1 MALPQKPI
9 SLQGTAPTIFTG
21 EHSLSETFMR
31 DFKIYK
37 IMNPLA
43 NVMKQLYARVATALS
58 LIRGP
63 KVDDWVDEQLKELEQ
78 KVQTTL
84 RSDKTLWT
92 EFKAAFATA
101 FTDTAKKEDAY
112 QKLKH
117 LKMKDELVDDYIMAF
132 NSLAAK
138 AGWELNNA
146 GMIDAFRSGLQPG
159 TLNAIMNWDV
169 WPETMPQW
177 QQAARDEM
185 CKYLAKKAILSFRP
199 QMGNQGSLGT
209 RNQWQCRFGQRR
221 QGGGSSSHDPN
232 AMDVDVIST
241 QNPLSEEERKR
252 LMTEGWCFFCKQQG
266 HMSRN
271 CPKKPSRLNMNSPQ
285 PSWSAPPPP
294 RVRTAWAN
302 NEETIVAAPEPKE
315 GVDEVVNSIGH
326 LNEGERQELID
337 KLFAGGK
344 DFWKAYPVRPGYK
357 PLATTCI

>member
-1 MALPQKPI
+1 MALPPKPV
-9 SLQGTAPTIFTG
+9 SLQGTAPTIFAG
-21 EHSLSETFMR
+21 DRSLSDTFMR

-43 NVMKQLYARVATALS
+43 NIMKQPYAHVATALS

-78 KVQTTL
+78 KVRTIS
-84 RSDKTLWT
+84 RSDETLWT
-92 EFKAAFATA
+92 EFEAAFATA
-101 FTDTAKKEDAY
+101 FTDIAKKEDAY

-146 GMIDAFRSGLQPG
+146 STIDAFHSGLRPG
-159 TLNAIMNWDV
+159 TLNVIMNRDV
-169 WPETMPQW
+169 WPNTMAQW

-199 QMGNQGSLGT
+199 QIGNQGSFGT
-209 RNQWQCRFGQRR
+209 RNQWQRRFGQRG

-232 AMDVDVIST
+232 AMDVDAIST
-241 QNPLSEEERKR
+241 RNPLSEEEKKR
-252 LMTEGWCFFCKQQG
+252 LMTEGRCFFCKQQG

-271 CPKKPSRLNMNSPQ
+271 CPKKPSHQNASPQ
-285 PSWSAPPPP
+285 PTCNAPPPP
-294 RVRTAWAN
+294 RVRTTHADD
-302 NEETIVAAPEPKE
+302 EETVVAAPEPKE
-315 GVDEVVNSIGH
+315 GVDDVVNSIGN
-326 LNEGERQELID
+326 LNDGERQELID

-344 DFWKAYPVRPGYK
+344 DF
-357 PLATTCI
+357 